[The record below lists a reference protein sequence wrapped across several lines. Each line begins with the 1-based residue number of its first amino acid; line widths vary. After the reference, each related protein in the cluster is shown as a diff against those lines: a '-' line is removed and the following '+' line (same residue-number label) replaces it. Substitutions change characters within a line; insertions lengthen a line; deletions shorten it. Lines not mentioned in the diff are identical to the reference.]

1 MAGYVGNIPV
11 PQGTQTRQSFTATAS
26 QTSFPTIGYTAGF
39 IDVYLNGVKLIDG
52 TDFTASNGS
61 DVVLTTAAAADDVLN
76 VVIFD
81 TFDTSSGTF
90 SATTLK
96 NNVTLKND
104 TEQDTD
110 GGRASKIIYQGE
122 QSGGEISTLAE
133 IQASHDGTADDEK
146 GDLIFRTNDGSDGSS
161 PTTAMTIDSAQN
173 VGIGTSSPSTRVHI
187 VPPDNTTANKI
198 TYGHGVARANANEV
212 ISGGFD
218 SEFVTRDGNVNTGAF
233 VRVLDVNTNG
243 SFPTTIRGGNIV
255 FGTVDGTSG
264 ASADASERMRID
276 HTGHLLIG
284 TSTIQGTGH
293 TFSASQYNAVASGTS
308 SFQIVQFRNP
318 NGKIGT
324 IALSGSA
331 TAYNTSSDYRLKEN
345 LETLSSAITRVKALK
360 PKRFSWISDKEDS
373 ANVDGFLA
381 HEAATVVPEAVTG
394 TYDEV
399 DEDGNPEY
407 QGIDQSKLVPL
418 LTAALQEA
426 IAKIETLET
435 KVAALEAE

>member
-104 TEQDTD
+104 TEEDSD

-146 GDLIFRTNDGSDGSS
+146 GDLIFRVNDGSDGAS
-161 PTTAMTIDSAQN
+161 PT
-173 VGIGTSSPSTRVHI
+173 
-187 VPPDNTTANKI
+187 
-198 TYGHGVARANANEV
+198 
-212 ISGGFD
+212 
-218 SEFVTRDGNVNTGAF
+218 
-233 VRVLDVNTNG
+233 
-243 SFPTTIRGGNIV
+243 
-255 FGTVDGTSG
+255 
-264 ASADASERMRID
+264 ERMRID
-276 HTGHLLIG
+276 SDGHVGIG
-284 TSTIQGTGH
+284 TATPAKPLSVNLAGGGDFIAEFQNTTNATPYGIHVKDAASGANGYPLFQVTNGAGNSTYFRVDSGTGYVTKPKTPAFYAYGISNANSLAGTSNSGEYLQIGSNGVPVNNGSH
-293 TFSASQYNAVASGTS
+293 YNASNGTFTVPVAGLYYFAFSLLYDNSYNNNGSASLRKNGSDLYCYAYVQGDATDYLQVSASAVVNCAANDAIRLYSYLAGWHVASESAFTG
-308 SFQIVQFRNP
+308 FF
-318 NGKIGT
+318 IG
-324 IALSGSA
+324 
-331 TAYNTSSDYRLKEN
+331 
-345 LETLSSAITRVKALK
+345 
-360 PKRFSWISDKEDS
+360 
-373 ANVDGFLA
+373 
-381 HEAATVVPEAVTG
+381 
-394 TYDEV
+394 
-399 DEDGNPEY
+399 
-407 QGIDQSKLVPL
+407 
-418 LTAALQEA
+418 
-426 IAKIETLET
+426 
-435 KVAALEAE
+435 